1 MSGSYLEGRRD
12 RLHAVHELRHLLL
25 LRVAADA
32 EGETHFLADILALP
46 VRVESRQY
54 LDAVS
59 DSATWK
65 RKHSHCRKRF
75 LQCLINVSWRKIYN
89 DKEMHDM
96 DSKRD

>member
-1 MSGSYLEGRRD
+1 MNRVSESYLEGGRD

-32 EGETHFLADILALP
+32 EGAEGETHFLAHILALP

-65 RKHSHCRKRF
+65 REHSHLSF
-75 LQCLINVSWRKIYN
+75 FFTV
-89 DKEMHDM
+89 
-96 DSKRD
+96 